1 MEFQIENPLILHLY
15 HFAIAVVL
23 GGLIGL
29 ERQFSKTEIQE
40 GVVGVR
46 TFIFV
51 TLFGALSAM
60 ISAEHISWFFAVA
73 FAAMAGMVSV
83 RYVMI
88 ARCGELGVTTEIT
101 MILAFL
107 IGAIIYW
114 GHVRPA
120 IALGVGITVLLS
132 LKTEL
137 HRWTEKM
144 SSEDIWAVLK
154 FAIITFVVLPILPNR
169 TIDPWEL
176 FNPYEVWIMAVLIAG
191 VSFIGYVL
199 LKFVRLRGG
208 VEWTGAIG
216 GLISSTATTVSFSR
230 HSKTSMWLTPH
241 LAMGVLLACT
251 VMFPRL
257 LAIIGVA
264 GPALAPPLVAPF
276 CLMAGAGVVAA
287 LLWWNRYRRGGYKS
301 DEGFQFENPVEL
313 SSALTFAI
321 IFAAVRVISTLA
333 ERYWGHSGLYVVSG
347 LSGVA
352 ELDAI
357 VLSVSRMVGE
367 TGPDAIS
374 VATGVRA
381 VLIACVTNTLIK
393 AGVVIAVARRGMK
406 MPVIA
411 GLVAMAVVG
420 AVYLV
425 AI

>member
-1 MEFQIENPLILHLY
+1 MEFHIENPLILHLY
-15 HFAIAVVL
+15 HFAIAIVL

-51 TLFGALSAM
+51 TLFGALSALV
-60 ISAEHISWFFAVA
+60 SAEHISWFFAVA
-73 FAAMAGMVSV
+73 FAAMAGMVCV

-107 IGAIIYW
+107 IGAITYW
-114 GHVRPA
+114 GHLRLA
-120 IALGVGITVLLS
+120 IALGVGVTMLLS
-132 LKTEL
+132 LKTEF
-137 HRWTEKM
+137 HRWTERM
-144 SSEDIWAVLK
+144 SSEDIWALLK

-169 TIDPWEL
+169 TVDPWGL
-176 FNPYEVWIMAVLIAG
+176 FNPYEVWIMVVLIAG
-191 VSFIGYVL
+191 VSFAGYVL
-199 LKFVRLRGG
+199 LKFMRGG
-208 VEWTGAIG
+208 VEWIGAIG

-230 HSKTSMWLTPH
+230 HSKSSVWLVPH

-257 LAIIGVA
+257 LVIIGVA
-264 GPALAPPLVAPF
+264 GPSLAPPLVLPF
-276 CLMAGAGVVAA
+276 SLMTVTGVVAG
-287 LLWWNRYRRGGYKS
+287 LLWWRRYREVGYKS

-313 SSALTFAI
+313 SSALTFGLIFAI
-321 IFAAVRVISTLA
+321 IRIISILA
-333 ERYWGHSGLYVVSG
+333 ERYWGHSGLYIVSG

-357 VLSVSRMVGE
+357 VLSISRMVRE
-367 TGPDAIS
+367 TGPDAIN

-381 VLIACVTNTLIK
+381 VLIACVSNTLIK
-393 AGVVIAVARRGMK
+393 AGIVVALARRGMK
-406 MPVIA
+406 MPVVA

-420 AVYLV
+420 ALYLV